1 MSKVSSTKTPSSPQT
16 KSFISQVTLRSILW
30 GIATAAILNIYSN
43 YAGMVMGSSSLV
55 KSQYSMAMLLSFTL
69 WLFVNIS
76 LKFLLPR
83 SAFTSTELLVIYTMG
98 WIAGNIPMEGWAAYW
113 TTTVAVPTYYVSPEN
128 RWGEVI
134 FDILPWW
141 ALAEGSPDV
150 IRPFYDGLTSTETI
164 PWVGWV
170 KPIFWVI
177 ISSLAVLTAGICLCI
192 IFQRQWEDAERLTYP
207 LGQFAVSLTSGFDEP
222 ARIPKIF
229 RNKLFWAGFFIV
241 FGVFL
246 WNIVGYFAIGL
257 PKITIYDGMLT
268 KRVDIA
274 RNFPSIFLR
283 ILPPVVGLTYFCNLD
298 ILLSFWVLRLL
309 AILKIGVMDRT
320 GFAVGLT
327 GQQAQAKEIIFL
339 ESHGAMV
346 LLALWSIWIARGHL
360 KKVWRAALMGRR
372 SQENDGIISYRIALL
387 GFLASTI
394 FIVGWMRAI
403 GLSFPLAL
411 LHTLLLYIAYLVAAK
426 FTAASGF
433 SYIFPIGGKGGSLVK
448 TFVGTTNLTRKDLVG
463 IGLINSSFF
472 FGNTRIPAWPALP
485 HHFKLLGNY
494 AHKPSRLAWMAELAF
509 LSGLLASFLLT
520 IYLAYSHGGQNLHT
534 MPFRPQGGSVQAY
547 NSITNSILEI
557 DRTVFDP
564 GKISVWLF
572 GFFECA
578 FLVLLRNRLPW
589 WPLHPL
595 GLVFQNTTGP
605 NVYSFS
611 MFLTWSSKLILL
623 RIGGISLYRRAA
635 PFFIA
640 LPVGYVSGVFVS
652 SIVDFIWFKTGGH
665 WVHGW

>member
-1 MSKVSSTKTPSSPQT
+1 
-16 KSFISQVTLRSILW
+16 
-30 GIATAAILNIYSN
+30 
-43 YAGMVMGSSSLV
+43 
-55 KSQYSMAMLLSFTL
+55 
-69 WLFVNIS
+69 
-76 LKFLLPR
+76 
-83 SAFTSTELLVIYTMG
+83 
-98 WIAGNIPMEGWAAYW
+98 
-113 TTTVAVPTYYVSPEN
+113 
-128 RWGEVI
+128 
-134 FDILPWW
+134 
-141 ALAEGSPDV
+141 
-150 IRPFYDGLTSTETI
+150 
-164 PWVGWV
+164 
-170 KPIFWVI
+170 
-177 ISSLAVLTAGICLCI
+177 
-192 IFQRQWEDAERLTYP
+192 
-207 LGQFAVSLTSGFDEP
+207 
-222 ARIPKIF
+222 
-229 RNKLFWAGFFIV
+229 
-241 FGVFL
+241 
-246 WNIVGYFAIGL
+246 
-257 PKITIYDGMLT
+257 
-268 KRVDIA
+268 
-274 RNFPSIFLR
+274 
-283 ILPPVVGLTYFCNLD
+283 
-298 ILLSFWVLRLL
+298 
-309 AILKIGVMDRT
+309 
-320 GFAVGLT
+320 
-327 GQQAQAKEIIFL
+327 
-339 ESHGAMV
+339 
-346 LLALWSIWIARGHL
+346 
-360 KKVWRAALMGRR
+360 MGRR

-411 LHTLLLYIAYLVAAK
+411 LHTLLIYIAYLVAAK

-472 FGNTRIPAWPALP
+472 FGNVRIPAWPALP

-494 AHKPSRLAWMAELAF
+494 THKPSRLAWMAELAF